1 MYIYT
6 PLSAPI
12 PEVEEQICEL
22 KQQAAHSNTPFKEV
36 PYSLVTCSIN
46 LECSL
51 VTHQTLLP
59 SASSSSYF
67 FPSSLLGPTG
77 EALGDGEL

>member
-1 MYIYT
+1 MYIYIT
-6 PLSAPI
+6 LRAPI
-12 PEVEEQICEL
+12 PEWKEQICVL
-22 KQQAAHSNTPFKEV
+22 KQQAAHLTTPFREV
-36 PYSLVTCSIN
+36 SYSLVTCSIN

-51 VTHQTLLP
+51 VTHQPLLP
-59 SASSSSYF
+59 SASSSSSF